1 MLAVGLSLL
10 AGLGFASAAIFAR
23 AGMQG
28 IPPLPSTLIS
38 MTFRFIPA
46 LVLALVFA
54 LSDIRAL
61 PPVAFLWFL
70 GLGAVN
76 FLGGR
81 TQNYEAINRIGAA
94 RSSTILGT
102 SAVFAVIFAMTIT
115 GERPSALVLLGT
127 AAVVAGLIATTGGS
141 LRQGWSGDRRSL
153 LGYLLALVAAAS
165 YGGTNVLAKELT
177 QDYGSP
183 LVITAF
189 SLLFGI
195 VLLSPL
201 AAQSALAGLRTGRGD
216 QTFVVYTALSG
227 LAAAAAIIA
236 LYYALQ
242 RADVVVVSPIVS
254 SNPLLTLLL
263 AKLFI
268 SLLEKITR
276 QLVLGAAI
284 TVGGVI
290 LVVVGSTI

>member
-10 AGLGFASAAIFAR
+10 AGLGFACAAIFAR

-28 IPPLPSTLIS
+28 IKPLPSTLVS
-38 MTFRFIPA
+38 LVFSFVPA

-54 LSDIRAL
+54 FSDIRAL
-61 PPVAFLWFL
+61 PLAAFLWLL

-81 TQNYEAINRIGAA
+81 AQNYEAINRIGAA

-102 SAVFAVIFAMTIT
+102 SAVFATIFAMTIT
-115 GERPSALVLLGT
+115 GERPGALVLLGT
-127 AAVVAGLIATTGGS
+127 AAVVAGLIATTGDS
-141 LRQGWSGDRRSL
+141 IRQGWGRDRRSL
-153 LGYLLALVAAAS
+153 LGYMMALVAAGS

-183 LVITAF
+183 LVITAI

-195 VLLSPL
+195 ILLWPL
-201 AAQSALAGLRTGRGD
+201 AGREALAGLRASRGD
-216 QTFVVYTALSG
+216 QTFVVYAAMSG
-227 LAAAAAIIA
+227 LAAAAAIIS

-254 SNPLLTLLL
+254 INPLLTLLL

-268 SLLEKITR
+268 ARLENITR
-276 QLVLGAAI
+276 QVVLGAAV
-284 TVGGVI
+284 TVAGV
-290 LVVVGSTI
+290 LMVVIGSTL

>member
-10 AGLGFASAAIFAR
+10 SGLGFAGAAIFAR

-28 IPPLPSTLIS
+28 IKPLPSTLVS
-38 MTFRFIPA
+38 LVFSFVPA

-54 LSDIRAL
+54 FSDIRAL
-61 PPVAFLWFL
+61 PPAAFLWLL
-70 GLGAVN
+70 GLGALN

-94 RSSTILGT
+94 RSSTIVGT
-102 SAVFAVIFAMTIT
+102 SAVFATIFAMTIT
-115 GERPSALVLLGT
+115 GERPHALVLLGT
-127 AAVVAGLIATTGGS
+127 ASVVAGLIATTGDS
-141 LRQGWSGDRRSL
+141 IRQGWNGDRKSL
-153 LGYLLALVAAAS
+153 LGYMMALVAAAS

-177 QDYGSP
+177 EDYGSP
-183 LVITAF
+183 LMITAF

-195 VLLSPL
+195 VLLWPL
-201 AAQSALAGLRTGRGD
+201 AGRDALAGLRASRGD
-216 QTFVVYTALSG
+216 RTFVMYAALSG
-227 LAAAAAIIA
+227 LAAAAAVIS

-254 SNPLLTLLL
+254 SNPLVTLLL

-268 SLLEKITR
+268 ARLENITR
-276 QLVLGAAI
+276 QVVLGAAV
-284 TVGGVI
+284 TVTGVL
-290 LVVVGSTI
+290 LVVIGSTL

>member
-10 AGLGFASAAIFAR
+10 ASLGFAGAAIFAR

-28 IPPLPSTLIS
+28 IQPLPSTLVS
-38 MTFRFIPA
+38 MVFSFLPA

-81 TQNYEAINRIGAA
+81 TQSYEAINRIGAA

-102 SAVFAVIFAMTIT
+102 SAVFATIFAMTIT
-115 GERPSALVLLGT
+115 GERPDALVLLGT
-127 AAVVAGLIATTGGS
+127 TGVVAGLAATTGDS
-141 LRQGWSGDRRSL
+141 FRRGWSGDRRSL
-153 LGYLLALVAAAS
+153 LGYMMALVAAAS
-165 YGGTNVLAKELT
+165 YGGTNVLAKELM

-183 LVITAF
+183 LMITAL

-195 VLLSPL
+195 VLLWPM
-201 AAQSALAGLRTGRGD
+201 AGRSALAGLRASHGD
-216 QTFVVYTALSG
+216 QTFVVYAALSG
-227 LAAAAAIIA
+227 LAAAAAVISF
-236 LYYALQ
+236 YYALQ

-254 SNPLLTLLL
+254 SNTLLILLL

-268 SLLEKITR
+268 SRLENITR
-276 QLVLGAAI
+276 QLILGAAV
-284 TVGGVI
+284 TVAGVV
-290 LVVVGSTI
+290 LVGIGSTL